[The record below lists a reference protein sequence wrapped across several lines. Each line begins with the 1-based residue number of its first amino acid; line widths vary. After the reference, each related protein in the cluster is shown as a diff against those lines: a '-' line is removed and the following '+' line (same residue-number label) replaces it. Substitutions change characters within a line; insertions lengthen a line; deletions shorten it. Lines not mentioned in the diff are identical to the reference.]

1 MIKYAITL
9 TSYMETVV
17 NKFSILT
24 FMRKNGDSFLAL
36 NAEDDI
42 MATTDFS
49 TKYIRDKKYG
59 RFVIK
64 KNQIL
69 VFSWTDD
76 KFRNLEVD
84 TIRGVKSLSSVLRN
98 VRDPDIKGISNGR

>member
-1 MIKYAITL
+1 M
-9 TSYMETVV
+9 
-17 NKFSILT
+17 NKFSVLNY
-24 FMRKNGDSFLAL
+24 MRKNGDSFLTL
-36 NAEDDI
+36 QDGEDI

-59 RFVIK
+59 RFIIK
-64 KNQIL
+64 KNQVL

-84 TIRGVKSLSSVLRN
+84 TIRSIKSLSSLLRN
-98 VRDPDIKGISNGR
+98 VRDNDIKAQKNG

>member
-1 MIKYAITL
+1 M
-9 TSYMETVV
+9 
-17 NKFSILT
+17 NKFHILT
-24 FMRKNGDSFLAL
+24 FMKSNGDSILTL
-36 NAEDDI
+36 KDEDDI

-59 RFVIK
+59 RFIIK

-76 KFRNLEVD
+76 RFRNLDIDV
-84 TIRGVKSLSSVLRN
+84 IRNIKPLSLLLRN
-98 VRDPDIKGISNGR
+98 KRDEG

>member
-1 MIKYAITL
+1 M
-9 TSYMETVV
+9 
-17 NKFSILT
+17 NKFHILT
-24 FMRKNGDSFLAL
+24 FMKSNGDSILTL
-36 NAEDDI
+36 KDEDDI

-59 RFVIK
+59 RFIIK

-76 KFRNLEVD
+76 RFRNLDIDV
-84 TIRGVKSLSSVLRN
+84 IRNIKPLSLLLRN
-98 VRDPDIKGISNGR
+98 KRDER